1 MWRHLPVGVGDGMGW
16 WVQPDGG
23 GLGIWLGRT
32 MMASSVATVQ
42 TDVFQNK
49 TKNRLTCQINLLK
62 S

>member
-23 GLGIWLGRT
+23 RLGIRLGRT

>member
-16 WVQPDGG
+16 WVQLDGG
-23 GLGIWLGRT
+23 GLGIRLGRT